1 MTIRMKPNTNTKTR
15 RTKMNTITARSISIT
30 IPIINTKATMQST
43 HLKIENRVLSQFVRL
58 FMIEFLNG

>member
-1 MTIRMKPNTNTKTR
+1 
-15 RTKMNTITARSISIT
+15 MNTITARSISIT